1 MNPKRVLGLIAT
13 VLALPATA
21 LAHPGHEG
29 HELTWDFSAGAVHPL
44 TGWDHLLAMVA
55 IGFWAVQLG
64 GRTRWLVPSAF
75 VAAMALGA
83 AFGRSGMVVPGIEQ
97 GIAASLLV
105 LGLLI
110 STATRMPAW
119 VGVVLAG
126 GFACFH
132 GFAHGAEAPA
142 TSDGLMYGAGF
153 MVATACLHLAGIGLG
168 TLLARQQRAVRLIGG
183 AVAGVGLVAMVLT

>member
-1 MNPKRVLGLIAT
+1 MNPKRVLGLIAI

-29 HELTWDFSAGAVHPL
+29 HELTWDFGAGVVHPL

-64 GRTRWLVPSAF
+64 GRARWLVPSAF

-83 AFGRSGMVVPGIEQ
+83 ALGRSGMAVPGIQQ

-105 LGLLI
+105 LGLMI
-110 STATRMPAW
+110 CTATRVPAW
-119 VGVVLAG
+119 AG
-126 GFACFH
+126 MAMAAGFACFH

-142 TSDGLMYGAGF
+142 TTDGLMYGAGF
-153 MVATACLHLAGIGLG
+153 MIATACLHLAGIGLG
-168 TLLARQQRAVRLIGG
+168 TLLAREPRAVRLIGS
-183 AVAGVGLVAMVLT
+183 AVAGAGLVVIVLT

>member
-1 MNPKRVLGLIAT
+1 MNPKRVLGLIVT
-13 VLALPATA
+13 VLALPAISF
-21 LAHPGHEG
+21 AHPGHEG
-29 HELTWDFSAGAVHPL
+29 HELTWDFGAGALHPL

-55 IGFWAVQLG
+55 IGLWAVQLG
-64 GRTRWLVPSAF
+64 GRARWLVPSAF

-83 AFGRSGMVVPGIEQ
+83 TLGRSGMVVPGIEQ

-119 VGVVLAG
+119 AGMVLAAA
-126 GFACFH
+126 FACFH

-153 MVATACLHLAGIGLG
+153 MIATAFLHLAGIGLG
-168 TLLARQQRAVRLIGG
+168 TILARQQRAVRLIGG